1 MAAQDSNTNKNVVV
15 MAMDGSDTA
24 SRAFEWYRQHLHR
37 QGNYIV
43 FVHCPELHLNV
54 HVLPPY
60 SDLTQLEKEVQ
71 LASKRADEMVFD
83 LTQMLHSYKVKVVLR
98 LDLVLGAQRITK
110 LLNEQ
115 LINVK

>member
-1 MAAQDSNTNKNVVV
+1 M
-15 MAMDGSDTA
+15 
-24 SRAFEWYRQHLHR
+24 
-37 QGNYIV
+37 
-43 FVHCPELHLNV
+43 
-54 HVLPPY
+54 PPY

-98 LDLVLGAQRITK
+98 LDLVLGAQCITK
-110 LLNEQ
+110 PLNEQ

>member
-1 MAAQDSNTNKNVVV
+1 M
-15 MAMDGSDTA
+15 
-24 SRAFEWYRQHLHR
+24 
-37 QGNYIV
+37 
-43 FVHCPELHLNV
+43 
-54 HVLPPY
+54 PPY

-98 LDLVLGAQRITK
+98 LDLVLGAQLITK

>member
-1 MAAQDSNTNKNVVV
+1 M
-15 MAMDGSDTA
+15 
-24 SRAFEWYRQHLHR
+24 
-37 QGNYIV
+37 
-43 FVHCPELHLNV
+43 
-54 HVLPPY
+54 PPY

-98 LDLVLGAQRITK
+98 RDLVLGAQLITK